1 MTRTLT
7 YSCGHERGGRLHA
20 SPASPGLCGV
30 MRCRGARAERLAGQI
45 SDEVRRKKDLPSVSG
60 GLTGRA
66 LLNDSL

>member
-1 MTRTLT
+1 M
-7 YSCGHERGGRLHA
+7 LHA

-30 MRCRGARAERLAGQI
+30 MRRRGARAERLAGQI
-45 SDEVRRKKDLPSVSG
+45 SDKVGRKRDLPSVSG